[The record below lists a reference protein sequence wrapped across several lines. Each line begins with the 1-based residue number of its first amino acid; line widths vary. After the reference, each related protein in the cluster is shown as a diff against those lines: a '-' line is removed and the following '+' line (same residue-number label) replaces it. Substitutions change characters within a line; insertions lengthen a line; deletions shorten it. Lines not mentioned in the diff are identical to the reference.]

1 MRYLHLSRREMYDIM
16 GTELVVLRL
25 KEQLYQNESMSN
37 QKFNTDCTSLKKVV
51 T

>member
-25 KEQLYQNESMSN
+25 KEQLYQNELMSN
-37 QKFNTDCTSLKKVV
+37 QGILYKTAKCSS
-51 T
+51 